1 MLALPQFGDSD
12 RQIPRENGGMARSGT
27 VTCRLRKVGIN
38 WSEPQDRGWEVCR
51 GPKAAGRKGRVTRM
65 DQGVREAAPSGF
77 FRRYRIAKPIMWVVI
92 FAAVLVTG
100 SVLRAQDQTEL
111 IDDITAKYHF
121 ISADD
126 TLAVL
131 DEEGRLKGYID
142 IYQNEEESDAVLSYT
157 LIEGTRKK
165 THVEFRT
172 NKIHGK
178 FYRFSGNVE
187 RGGGHENGDPDYL
200 RLVGSLEV
208 VTINGDTGQEAV
220 QRLRVVL
227 RSFGKSERDEN

>member
-1 MLALPQFGDSD
+1 MT
-12 RQIPRENGGMARSGT
+12 RSG
-27 VTCRLRKVGIN
+27 VVACRLLKVGIN
-38 WSEPQDRGWEVCR
+38 WFEPQDRGWEVGR
-51 GPKAAGRKGRVTRM
+51 GRKAAGRKGCLTRM
-65 DQGVREAAPSGF
+65 VLGVRERAPRVF
-77 FRRYRIAKPIMWVVI
+77 PRRYEIAKPIGWLVI
-92 FAAVLVTG
+92 LATVFAG

-121 ISADD
+121 LSADD
-126 TLAVL
+126 TLAIL

-142 IYQNEEESDAVLSYT
+142 VFQNQEESDAVLSYT
-157 LIEGTRKK
+157 ILEGTRKK

-187 RGGGHENGDPDYL
+187 RGEGHEDGDPDYL

-208 VTINGDTGQEAV
+208 VTINGDTGQEV
-220 QRLRVVL
+220 IQRLRVVL
-227 RSFGKSERDEN
+227 KSFGKSERDEN